1 MTVSVVISM
10 NILKISNLMKTFT
23 GNLLFE
29 RVSLEVN
36 SGEKIALIGQNG
48 TGKSTLVKMILG
60 EIIPD
65 SGEIFLNRSA
75 TIGYLSQSVLED
87 ENKTMI
93 DEIMTVYERLIQL
106 ENDLD
111 SISHLLKTDHSEG
124 MLKRYTIIEEEFS
137 RLGGYEYH
145 YNVDMILTKFGFTK
159 AEYDRQIKT
168 FSGGEKTRIAFA
180 KLLMKKPDLLILDEP
195 TNHMDIEIIEWLE
208 EYLKKYPGA
217 ILCITHDKY
226 FINKIA
232 EKIYE
237 IDQQTVSVYY
247 GNFDQ
252 YEIEKVKRYEL
263 LLKQYNR
270 QAKEIEH
277 LQSFVDRFR
286 YKATKAKSAQDRIK
300 KINRIERID
309 KPTTGHANVR
319 FQFKSKRPT
328 EAVILT
334 TKDLNIGYDNILQGP
349 INFEMRGYEKVGV
362 IGPNGIGKTTFIK
375 TILDSL
381 PPISGEVLFHK
392 QLKIGYF
399 DQNLQGLDESITV
412 LNTVHNRYPV
422 KTLGEVRSLLA
433 RFLFVEEDVFKS
445 VSVLSGGERVRLT
458 LLMMMLE
465 EPELLIL
472 DEPTNH
478 LDIET
483 KNIVEDVFESY
494 EGPIIFISHDRYFIN
509 KVASKIVDFRS
520 NGFEVYEGN
529 YDDYK
534 IIKAEELLSKPTIKP
549 TKIKQVNTAAIIKKI
564 EIQIDNLHIEKEQL
578 KQSLYLD
585 TIYNDQIKFNK
596 AMERINQIDQEIDE
610 LFLKIDEMT
619 VQSVD

>member
-1 MTVSVVISM
+1 M
-10 NILKISNLMKTFT
+10 NLLKISNLMKTFS

-29 RVSLEVN
+29 HVSMDIN

-48 TGKSTLVKMILG
+48 SGKTTLIKMIFG
-60 EIIPD
+60 DITGD
-65 SGEIFLNRSA
+65 SGEIFLNKQA
-75 TIGYLSQSVLED
+75 TIGYLSQSVIED
-87 ENKTMI
+87 ENQSLI
-93 DEIMTVYERLIQL
+93 DEILTVYARLIQL
-106 ENDLD
+106 EIEIADLA
-111 SISHLLKTDHSEG
+111 KTLEIDHSES
-124 MLKRYTIIEEEFS
+124 LLSRYDRLEADFS

-145 YNVDMILTKFGFTK
+145 FNIDMILSRFGFEK
-159 AEYDRQIKT
+159 DSYNRQIKS

-180 KLLMKKPDLLILDEP
+180 KLLMLKPDLLILDEP

-237 IDQQTVSVYY
+237 IDQNTMAVYY
-247 GNFDQ
+247 GNYDQ

-263 LLKQYNR
+263 MLKQYNR

-286 YKATKAKSAQDRIK
+286 YKASKAKSAQDRIK
-300 KINRIERID
+300 KLNRIERID
-309 KPTTGHANVR
+309 KPTTGHSHVR

-328 EAVILT
+328 DAVILIA
-334 TKDLNIGYDNILQGP
+334 KDLTIGYDKPLQNP
-349 INFEMRGYEKVGV
+349 FDMQMRGYEKIGI
-362 IGPNGIGKTTFIK
+362 IGPNGIGKTTLVK
-375 TILDSL
+375 TILGSL
-381 PPISGEVLFHK
+381 EPISGEIIFRK

-399 DQNLQGLDESITV
+399 DQNLASLDETLSV
-412 LNTVHNRYPV
+412 LNTVHNRYPS
-422 KTLGEVRSLLA
+422 KTLGEIRSLLA
-433 RFLFVEEDVFKS
+433 RFLFIDEDVFKM

-478 LDIET
+478 LDIDT

-509 KVASKIVDFRS
+509 KVATKIIDFRQT
-520 NGFEVYEGN
+520 GVEIFEGN

-534 IIKAEELLSKPTIKP
+534 TILSSRVSIKSPKTSKNKTNNFHGQIRKL
-549 TKIKQVNTAAIIKKI
+549 
-564 EIQIDNLHIEKEQL
+564 EIQIDNLHIEQEQI
-578 KQSLYLD
+578 KQSLYLES
-585 TIYNDQIKFNK
+585 IYTDSNKYDK
-596 AMERINQIDQEIDE
+596 AMSRLSKIDEEIERLFIQIDQMSIVSTD
-610 LFLKIDEMT
+610 
-619 VQSVD
+619 

>member
-1 MTVSVVISM
+1 M
-10 NILKISNLMKTFT
+10 NLIKISNLMKTFT

-29 RVSLEVN
+29 RVSMEIN
-36 SGEKIALIGQNG
+36 SGEKIALIGRNG
-48 TGKSTLVKMILG
+48 TGKSTLIKMILG
-60 EIIPD
+60 EILPD
-65 SGEIFLNRSA
+65 SGDIFLNRQV
-75 TIGYLSQSVLED
+75 TIGYLSQSVIED
-87 ENKTMI
+87 DNRSLI
-93 DEIMTVYERLIQL
+93 DEIMTVYQKQITL
-106 ENDLD
+106 ENELEL
-111 SISHLLKTDHSEG
+111 ISKQLKTDHSEA
-124 MLKRYTIIEEEFS
+124 MIKRYSNKEEEFS
-137 RLGGYEYH
+137 RVGGYEYH
-145 YNVDMILTKFGFTK
+145 INIDMILSRFGFAK
-159 AEYDRQIKT
+159 EEYTRQIKT

-208 EYLKKYPGA
+208 DYLKKYPGA

-237 IDQQTVSVYY
+237 IDQNTMTVYY

-270 QAKEIEH
+270 QTKEIEH

-300 KINRIERID
+300 KINRIEKID

-328 EAVILT
+328 EAVILSSG
-334 TKDLNIGYDNILQGP
+334 DLVIGYDKPLQKP
-349 INFEMRGYEKVGV
+349 ISFEMRGYDKVGI

-375 TILDSL
+375 TIMDNLL
-381 PPISGEVLFHK
+381 PISGSFSFHK
-392 QLKIGYF
+392 QLKMGYF
-399 DQNLQGLDESITV
+399 DQNLEGLDETITV
-412 LNTVHNRYPV
+412 LNTIHNRYPV

-433 RFLFVEEDVFKS
+433 KFLFVEEDVFKS

-458 LLMMMLE
+458 LLLMMLE

-494 EGPIIFISHDRYFIN
+494 DGPIIFISHDRYFIN
-509 KVASKIVDFRS
+509 KVATKIMDFKS
-520 NGFEVYEGN
+520 EGIDLFEGN

-534 IIKAEELLSKPTIKP
+534 AYKSQITQTYTPKNQPKTKPIN
-549 TKIKQVNTAAIIKKI
+549 KQNIIKKMEI
-564 EIQIDNLHIEKEQL
+564 EIDNLHIEKEQL

-585 TIYNDQIKFNK
+585 SVYSDKLLFDQT
-596 AMERINQIDQEIDE
+596 MEKINFIDQKIDE
-610 LFLKIDEMT
+610 IFIKIDEMMID
-619 VQSVD
+619 SND

>member
-1 MTVSVVISM
+1 MTVSVVIYM
-10 NILKISNLMKTFT
+10 NLLKISNLMKTFS

-65 SGEIFLNRSA
+65 SGELFLNRSA
-75 TIGYLSQSVLED
+75 SIGYLSQSVLED

-106 ENDLD
+106 EKDLEVV
-111 SISHLLKTDHSEG
+111 SHMLKTDHSEG
-124 MLKRYTIIEEEFS
+124 MLKRYTMIEEEFS

-334 TKDLNIGYDNILQGP
+334 TKDLSIGYDNILQGP

-381 PPISGEVLFHK
+381 PPITGEVLFHK

-412 LNTVHNRYPV
+412 LNTVHNRYPI

-509 KVASKIVDFRS
+509 KVATKIIDFRS

-534 IIKAEELLSKPTIKP
+534 AIKAEELMNKPTLKP
-549 TKIKQVNTAAIIKKI
+549 TKVKQVNTVALVKKI
-564 EIQIDNLHIEKEQL
+564 ETQIDNLHIEKEQL

-585 TIYNDQIKFNK
+585 TIYSDQNKFNK
-596 AMERINQIDQEIDE
+596 AMERINQIDLEIDQ

-619 VQSVD
+619 SQTVD

>member
-60 EIIPD
+60 EILPD
-65 SGEIFLNRSA
+65 SGDIFLNRSA
-75 TIGYLSQSVLED
+75 SIGYLSQSVLED

-106 ENDLD
+106 EKDLD
-111 SISHLLKTDHSEG
+111 SVSHLLQDDHSEG
-124 MLKRYTIIEEEFS
+124 MLKRYTMIEEEFS

-180 KLLMKKPDLLILDEP
+180 KLLMRKPDLLILDEP

-334 TKDLNIGYDNILQGP
+334 TKDLSIGYDNILQGP

-375 TILDSL
+375 TILDTLS
-381 PPISGEVLFHK
+381 PIAGEVLFHK

-433 RFLFVEEDVFKS
+433 RFLFVEEDVFKL

-509 KVASKIVDFRS
+509 KVATKIIDFRS

-534 IIKAEELLSKPTIKP
+534 AIKAEESLTKPTSKPIKV
-549 TKIKQVNTAAIIKKI
+549 KQVNTTAIIKKI
-564 EIQIDNLHIEKEQL
+564 ETQIDNLHIEKEQL

-585 TIYNDQIKFNK
+585 STYSDQNKFNK
-596 AMERINQIDQEIDE
+596 TMERINQIDQEIDE

-619 VQSVD
+619 SQTVD

>member
-375 TILDSL
+375 TILDTL

-564 EIQIDNLHIEKEQL
+564 ETQIDNLHIEKEQL

>member
-1 MTVSVVISM
+1 M
-10 NILKISNLMKTFT
+10 NLIKINNLMKTFT

-29 RVSLEVN
+29 RVSMEIN
-36 SGEKIALIGQNG
+36 SGEKVALIGRNG
-48 TGKSTLVKMILG
+48 TGKSTLIKMILG

-65 SGEIFLNRSA
+65 SGDIFLNRQVS
-75 TIGYLSQSVLED
+75 IGYLSQSVIED
-87 ENKTMI
+87 ENRSLI
-93 DEIMTVYERLIQL
+93 DEILTVYQKQITL
-106 ENDLD
+106 ENELD
-111 SISHLLKTDHSEG
+111 FISKQLNTDHSDA
-124 MLKRYTIIEEEFS
+124 MLKRYSNKEEEYS

-145 YNVDMILTKFGFTK
+145 INIDMILSRFGFTK
-159 AEYDRQIKT
+159 EEYNRQIKT
-168 FSGGEKTRIAFA
+168 FSGGEKTRVAFA

-208 EYLKKYPGA
+208 DYLKKYPGA

-237 IDQQTVSVYY
+237 IDQNTMAVYY

-270 QAKEIEH
+270 QTKEIEH

-300 KINRIERID
+300 KINRIERMD

-328 EAVILT
+328 EAVILSSD
-334 TKDLNIGYDNILQGP
+334 DLVIGYDKPLQKP
-349 INFEMRGYEKVGV
+349 ISFEMRGYDKVGI

-375 TILDSL
+375 TIMDNLI
-381 PPISGEVLFHK
+381 PISGSFSFHK
-392 QLKIGYF
+392 QLKMGYF
-399 DQNLQGLDESITV
+399 DQNLEGLDESINV
-412 LNTVHNRYPV
+412 LNTIHNRYPV

-433 RFLFVEEDVFKS
+433 KFLFVEEDVFKS
-445 VSVLSGGERVRLT
+445 VSILSGGERVRLT
-458 LLMMMLE
+458 LLLMMLE

-509 KVASKIVDFRS
+509 KVATKIMDFKTE
-520 NGFEVYEGN
+520 GIDLFEGN
-529 YDDYK
+529 YDEYK
-534 IIKAEELLSKPTIKP
+534 AYKTQISQTIVPKTASKNKP
-549 TKIKQVNTAAIIKKI
+549 VNKQNIIKKMEI
-564 EIQIDNLHIEKEQL
+564 EIDNLHIEKEQL

-585 TIYNDQIKFNK
+585 SVYNDKLLFNQT
-596 AMERINQIDQEIDE
+596 MEKINLIDQKIDE
-610 LFLKIDEMT
+610 LFIKIDDMM
-619 VQSVD
+619 VDSND

>member
-1 MTVSVVISM
+1 
-10 NILKISNLMKTFT
+10 MKTFS

-29 RVSLEVN
+29 HVSIEVN

-60 EIIPD
+60 EILPD
-65 SGEIFLNRSA
+65 EGEIFLNRQA

-87 ENKTMI
+87 ENRTLI
-93 DEIMTVYERLIQL
+93 AEILTVYERLIQL
-106 ENDLD
+106 ENEIVATTLNLE
-111 SISHLLKTDHSEG
+111 SDHSDPI
-124 MLKRYTIIEEEFS
+124 LKRYDRLEEEFA

-145 YNVDMILTKFGFTK
+145 YNIDMILSRFGFEK
-159 AEYDRQIKT
+159 DQYDRQIKT

-180 KLLMKKPDLLILDEP
+180 KLLMRKPDLLILDEP

-237 IDQQTVSVYY
+237 IDQNTVSVYF

-252 YEIEKVKRYEL
+252 YEAEKVKRYEL
-263 LLKQYNR
+263 LLKQYSR
-270 QAKEIEH
+270 QLKQIDH

-286 YKATKAKSAQDRIK
+286 YKASKAKSAQDRIK
-300 KINRIERID
+300 KLNRIERID
-309 KPTTGHANVR
+309 KPTTGHASLR
-319 FQFKSKRPT
+319 FQFKSRRPT

-334 TKDLNIGYDNILQGP
+334 IKELCIGYDTTLQGP
-349 INFEMRGYEKVGV
+349 INFEMRGYDKIGI
-362 IGPNGIGKTTFIK
+362 IGPNGIGKTTMIK
-375 TILDSL
+375 TIISTL
-381 PPISGEVLFHK
+381 PPISGEVVFRK
-392 QLKIGYF
+392 QMKIGYF
-399 DQNLQGLDESITV
+399 DQNLVGLDESISV

-422 KTLGEVRSLLA
+422 KTLGEIRSLLA
-433 RFLFVEEDVFKS
+433 RFLFVEEDAFKL

-478 LDIET
+478 LDIDT

-509 KVASKIVDFRS
+509 KVATRIIDFRQ
-520 NGFEVYEGN
+520 NGIEIYEGN

-534 IIKAEELLSKPTIKP
+534 AILADRVP
-549 TKIKQVNTAAIIKKI
+549 TKPAKVVKIKTVNIANQIKKN
-564 EIQIDNLHIEKEQL
+564 EILIDNLHIEKEQI
-578 KQSLYLD
+578 KQSLFLD
-585 TIYNDQIKFNK
+585 SIYNDKQKYQSAIDRIEQIEAEIDALFL
-596 AMERINQIDQEIDE
+596 QIDQIAGD
-610 LFLKIDEMT
+610 
-619 VQSVD
+619 

>member
-1 MTVSVVISM
+1 M
-10 NILKISNLMKTFT
+10 NLIKISNLMKTFT

-29 RVSLEVN
+29 RVSMEIN
-36 SGEKIALIGQNG
+36 SGEKIALIGRNG
-48 TGKSTLVKMILG
+48 TGKSTLIKMILG
-60 EIIPD
+60 EILPD
-65 SGEIFLNRSA
+65 SGDIFLNRQV
-75 TIGYLSQSVLED
+75 TIGYLSQSVIED
-87 ENKTMI
+87 DNRSLI
-93 DEIMTVYERLIQL
+93 DEIMTVYQKQITL
-106 ENDLD
+106 ENELEL
-111 SISHLLKTDHSEG
+111 ISKQLKTDHSEA
-124 MLKRYTIIEEEFS
+124 MIKRYSNKEEEFS
-137 RLGGYEYH
+137 RVGGYEYH
-145 YNVDMILTKFGFTK
+145 INIDMILSRFGFAK
-159 AEYDRQIKT
+159 EEYTRQIKT

-208 EYLKKYPGA
+208 DYLKKYPGA

-237 IDQQTVSVYY
+237 IDQNTMVVYY

-270 QAKEIEH
+270 QTKEIEH

-300 KINRIERID
+300 KINRIEKID

-328 EAVILT
+328 EAVILSSD
-334 TKDLNIGYDNILQGP
+334 DLVIGYDKPLQKP
-349 INFEMRGYEKVGV
+349 ISFEMRGYDKVGI

-375 TILDSL
+375 TIMDNLL
-381 PPISGEVLFHK
+381 PISGSFSFHK
-392 QLKIGYF
+392 QLKMGYF
-399 DQNLQGLDESITV
+399 DQNLEGLDETITV
-412 LNTVHNRYPV
+412 LNTIHNRYPV

-433 RFLFVEEDVFKS
+433 KFLFVEEDVFKS

-458 LLMMMLE
+458 LLLMMLE

-494 EGPIIFISHDRYFIN
+494 DGPIIFISHDRYFIN
-509 KVASKIVDFRS
+509 KVATKIMDFKS
-520 NGFEVYEGN
+520 EGIDLFEGN

-534 IIKAEELLSKPTIKP
+534 AYKSQITQTYTPKNQPKTKPIN
-549 TKIKQVNTAAIIKKI
+549 KQNIIKKMEI
-564 EIQIDNLHIEKEQL
+564 EIDNLHIEKEQL

-585 TIYNDQIKFNK
+585 SVYSDKLLFDQT
-596 AMERINQIDQEIDE
+596 MEKINFIDQKIDE
-610 LFLKIDEMT
+610 IFIKIDEMMID
-619 VQSVD
+619 SND